1 MTRYSIGVDMGGTNL
16 RAAAVGEDN
25 RHHAN
30 RPPRPEDSA
39 MIARDNPA
47 ALIGAVVMATNPP
60 IAPTLDRELPKLN
73 PDIRDRVA
81 AVLTKKEA
89 AR

>member
-1 MTRYSIGVDMGGTNL
+1 
-16 RAAAVGEDN
+16 
-25 RHHAN
+25 
-30 RPPRPEDSA
+30 